1 MILNFPNSPT
11 DGQEYEGYIYNA
23 TKGVWDSNSGF
34 NFNITDL
41 SDVDTTGVEDGNA
54 LVYDGDNFQW
64 IPGVGGGGGG
74 SSFTIS
80 PTPPESPGVG
90 DVWYSSLDGNSYIYY
105 EDEDSSQWV
114 ETGNAATGPVG
125 PQGLHGIQGIQGPDG
140 RFFTSDT
147 EPEDPEN
154 GDVWFN
160 TSTGVILVYYTDEDS
175 SQWVESGYPVFGPTI
190 SLDGLIDTDFS
201 YPNDGDTVVYDSV
214 SEKWINA
221 TPVELLND
229 LSDTTITSPNN
240 GEALVYDTATQSW
253 INSIPAVALDD
264 LTDVDISL
272 VADNNLLRFD
282 SVSGQWLPYAPEND
296 FIRLNSQTISENYT
310 LPAGYNGLSAGPITI
325 ADGVTVTIP
334 DGSAWSIV

>member
-114 ETGNAATGPVG
+114 EMSNPAIGPVG
-125 PQGLHGIQGIQGPDG
+125 AQGVQGIQGEVGLPG
-140 RFFTSDT
+140 KFITSST
-147 EPEDPEN
+147 APEDPEN

-160 TSTGVILVYYTDEDS
+160 TTTGVILVYYVDEDS
-175 SQWVESGYPVFGPTI
+175 GQWVESGYPVFGPTI
-190 SLDGLIDTDFS
+190 SLDGLTDTNIP
-201 YPNDGDTVVYDSV
+201 YPSDGDSLIYDSASGKWINETPATTLGSLTDVAIVSPNNGDALVYDSSTNSWV
-214 SEKWINA
+214 NSVPA
-221 TPVELLND
+221 STLND
-229 LSDTTITSPNN
+229 LSD
-240 GEALVYDTATQSW
+240 
-253 INSIPAVALDD
+253 
-264 LTDVDISL
+264 VDIST
-272 VADNNLLRFD
+272 ASDTNLLRFD
-282 SVSGQWLPYAPEND
+282 SSTGTWLPYAPEND
-296 FIRLNSQTISENYT
+296 IIKLNAQIIESNYT
-310 LPAGYNGLSAGPITI
+310 LPTGYNGFSAGPITI